1 MRTKTATVLLLCT
14 VFIMLL
20 NQTLMTTAMPVIASS
35 LNISVGL
42 GQWLTTGYVLILG
55 VISPMTAQLITK
67 FSSRHL
73 FLSILAIFLVGT
85 IITML
90 NSNFWFLLLGRLI
103 QACAG
108 GILISFVQVSLL
120 ILHRPEKRGTV
131 LGIQALVITCA
142 PALGPTLA
150 GIVIKLENW
159 QALFSFQFPIMFI
172 ILIISW
178 FWFPNYT
185 DSHKIH
191 IDWLS
196 VFCSLLGIS
205 ALLIGINLLKS
216 NLAVSLILII
226 IGLLFSWW
234 FVRRQTTLAEP
245 TLRLTLFKKCGFR
258 RMTLIIMLCY
268 AAMLGGQAIVPLLL
282 ENWLNLSGFTA
293 GLFMLPGALLNAIF
307 SPIAGSLY
315 DKHGIKTVGSIGLFL
330 SLIAEVGLVWTH
342 APISMMLFLIA
353 YTCFMVGVAFLFTPA
368 ISASLAGLTP
378 EELNHGTVLTNTLR
392 QIAASFSMTILV
404 MITSG
409 TPKTTLGFQI
419 SIVIILI
426 LTILG
431 LCIFVKQ
438 VKADKGV

>member
-159 QALFSFQFPIMFI
+159 QALFFI
-172 ILIISW
+172 
-178 FWFPNYT
+178 
-185 DSHKIH
+185 
-191 IDWLS
+191 
-196 VFCSLLGIS
+196 
-205 ALLIGINLLKS
+205 
-216 NLAVSLILII
+216 
-226 IGLLFSWW
+226 
-234 FVRRQTTLAEP
+234 
-245 TLRLTLFKKCGFR
+245 
-258 RMTLIIMLCY
+258 
-268 AAMLGGQAIVPLLL
+268 
-282 ENWLNLSGFTA
+282 
-293 GLFMLPGALLNAIF
+293 
-307 SPIAGSLY
+307 
-315 DKHGIKTVGSIGLFL
+315 
-330 SLIAEVGLVWTH
+330 
-342 APISMMLFLIA
+342 PISHHVHHFDYLL
-353 YTCFMVGVAFLFTPA
+353 
-368 ISASLAGLTP
+368 
-378 EELNHGTVLTNTLR
+378 VLVSKLHR
-392 QIAASFSMTILV
+392 
-404 MITSG
+404 
-409 TPKTTLGFQI
+409 
-419 SIVIILI
+419 
-426 LTILG
+426 
-431 LCIFVKQ
+431 
-438 VKADKGV
+438 